1 VDRPWDWTGW
11 TVGIVRK
18 GVALIAAQ
26 AQFPAD
32 KLLARMVVSHREA
45 VVEKAPKVRE
55 LTRKAQ
61 ALRRRVKAA
70 EDRERLRRLLP
81 EPVTLDKVLRYEA
94 HVSRQLLQT
103 LHTLERLQAA
113 RAGAAVPVPAALD
126 VTVNGPMQAL
136 EKGMGEGG
144 RS

>member
-1 VDRPWDWTGW
+1 
-11 TVGIVRK
+11 
-18 GVALIAAQ
+18 VALIAAQ

-32 KLLARMVVSHREA
+32 KLLARMAVSHRETVA
-45 VVEKAPKVRE
+45 EKAAKVRD

-81 EPVTLDKVLRYEA
+81 EPVALDKVLRYEG
-94 HVSRQLLQT
+94 HVSRQLLQA

-113 RAGAAVPVPAALD
+113 RAGAAVPLPAALD
-126 VTVNGPMQAL
+126 VTVSGPMPAL
-136 EKGMGEGG
+136 ENGTGDAG